1 MVNYK
6 PKGPSYARAYDDIID
21 MPHHVS
27 KVHPQMS
34 VWDRS
39 AQFSPFAALTGHEAA
54 IAETARFTEEWHEPD
69 EDKKAELDEKISQVI
84 YRHLN
89 ESDDISIKVTYFKP
103 DKSKAGGSYEDVTGT
118 ISKIDDLKHWIYILA
133 DDGMSVRIDIRRI
146 SDIEFE

>member
-1 MVNYK
+1 M
-6 PKGPSYARAYDDIID
+6 
-21 MPHHVS
+21 
-27 KVHPQMS
+27 
-34 VWDRS
+34 
-39 AQFSPFAALTGHEAA
+39 
-54 IAETARFTEEWHEPD
+54 
-69 EDKKAELDEKISQVI
+69 I